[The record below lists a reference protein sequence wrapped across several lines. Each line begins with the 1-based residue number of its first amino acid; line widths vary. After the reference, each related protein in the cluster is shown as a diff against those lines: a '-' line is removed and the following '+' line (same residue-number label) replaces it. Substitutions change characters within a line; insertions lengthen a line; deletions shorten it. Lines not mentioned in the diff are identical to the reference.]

1 MILLTCQVGSDADVG
16 ERVLE
21 DEGLED
27 EGDEDVEDAGD
38 GDDVEGEEIELQRG
52 PSCNDVRKIFDP

>member
-1 MILLTCQVGSDADVG
+1 MKDTCQVGSDADVG
-16 ERVLE
+16 ERVFE

-38 GDDVEGEEIELQRG
+38 GDDVEGKE
-52 PSCNDVRKIFDP
+52 V